1 MKIILIY
8 YIDDIKE
15 GEEKNQKKTPAEF
28 GKDVDLRIPLNWTM
42 IRDNDISGR
51 RFEDRTSIRVWTS
64 I

>member
-1 MKIILIY
+1 MIL
-8 YIDDIKE
+8 KRE
-15 GEEKNQKKTPAEF
+15 RKKNQKNPPAEF